1 MVAAVLCGVFACAAP
16 AAVAQAPA
24 PDAAAPAAP
33 PARGAATLV
42 ADPGA
47 LRGRVARF
55 TGALPDLAPGAP
67 VQIQRQTPDRG
78 WVAETTTIADA
89 GGAFAASWRPRLL
102 GPVVLRAVAGG
113 DGLHAAAAAPTAAVT
128 VYRPSRATWFGPGL
142 YGRRTACGQV
152 LSRRLLGVAHR
163 TLPCGTPI
171 DIYLGGRAVTVPVV
185 DRGPFANG
193 AHYDL
198 TSAAAEQL
206 GLTATTTVGV
216 FPRRGQTMEAPLA
229 PPPPFAETGGIAP
242 GPAAAPAPAPA
253 P

>member
-1 MVAAVLCGVFACAAP
+1 MVAAVLCGLLACAAP
-16 AAVAQAPA
+16 AASAQGP
-24 PDAAAPAAP
+24 AP
-33 PARGAATLV
+33 PAAAVPAPATASLV

-55 TGALPDLAPGAP
+55 TGALPGVAPGAA

-78 WVAETTTIADA
+78 WVAEATTTATA
-89 GGAFAASWRPRLL
+89 GGRFAVSWRPRLL

-113 DGLHAAAAAPTAAVT
+113 DAVRAAAAAPTAQVT

-152 LSRRLLGVAHR
+152 LSDRLLGVAHR

-171 DIYLGGRAVTVPVV
+171 DVYLGGRTVTVPVV

-198 TSAAAEQL
+198 TSAAGEQL

-229 PPPPFAETGGIAP
+229 PPPPFAATGGI
-242 GPAAAPAPAPA
+242 APAPAPA